1 MTLEDPPLLFE
12 YPSFLSA
19 GFFQFE
25 IVPAAPAV
33 NLDRLRAALQRNPP
47 PPGTILVLP
56 ELWATGFVYKQL
68 AELSVKTPWLL
79 EQLREI
85 AALYHI
91 VIAGTLV
98 ERVDDKQ
105 GVLLYNTLFFCGSDG
120 LQGKIRKQHLFSFWR
135 EDEWLTQGDS
145 PRPVATESGLV
156 GGLVCYDLRFP
167 ETAKVQ
173 CQQGANLLLVSAQ
186 WPLARIE
193 QWRTL
198 LQARAIEN
206 QAFVVAGNGCGMS
219 NDLKLGG
226 HSLIIDPAGEILLEA
241 GEEKEQMA
249 TISLDH
255 QRQEQLRERFNT
267 VAPACYSFDDQDKI
281 VSLAE
286 CTRIVELR
294 KRQGQR
300 IVFTN
305 GCFDILHAGHVEY
318 LQQARQ
324 QGDFLVVGLN
334 SDQSIRSIKGENR
347 PINEESRRAR
357 VLAALGCVDAVVL
370 FSDDTPLALI
380 TALLPQIMAKGA
392 DWQEDTI
399 VGAREVKANGGKV
412 VRIPFTTETSTT
424 KIIKKIRGQ
433 ENSFPV
439 P

>member
-1 MTLEDPPLLFE
+1 MLFE
-12 YPSFLSA
+12 SPSFLSA

-33 NLDRLRAALQRNPP
+33 NLDRLRAALHKSPP

-68 AELSVKTPWLL
+68 EELSRKTPWLL
-79 EQLREI
+79 EQLREL
-85 AALYHI
+85 ASLYHI
-91 VIAGTLV
+91 VFAGTLV
-98 ERVDDKQ
+98 EMVDEEQ
-105 GVLLYNTLFFCGSDG
+105 GLLLYNTLFLSGSEG

-145 PRPVATESGLV
+145 PRPVATPSGLV
-156 GGLVCYDLRFP
+156 GGLICYDLRFP

-173 CQQGANLLLVSAQ
+173 CQQGANLLVVSAQ

-206 QAFVVAGNGCGMS
+206 QTFIVAGNGCGMS

-226 HSLIIDPAGEILLEA
+226 HSLIIDPTGEILQEA
-241 GEEKEQMA
+241 GEEEQMA
-249 TISLDH
+249 TISLDPL
-255 QRQEQLRERFNT
+255 RQQQVRERFNT
-267 VAPACYSFDDQDKI
+267 VGPAFYSFDDQDKI

-286 CTRIVELR
+286 CTRLVEIR
-294 KRQGQR
+294 KKMGQR

-318 LQQARQ
+318 LQQARK

-334 SDQSIRSIKGENR
+334 SDHSIRSIKGENR

-370 FSDDTPLALI
+370 FSDDTPLNLI
-380 TALLPQIMAKGA
+380 STLLPQIMVKGA
-392 DWQEDTI
+392 DWQEDAI

-412 VRIPFTTETSTT
+412 VRIPFTTETSTSR
-424 KIIKKIRGQ
+424 IIKKIRG
-433 ENSFPV
+433 
-439 P
+439 

>member
-1 MTLEDPPLLFE
+1 MTLEELPVLCKS
-12 YPSFLSA
+12 PSFLSA
-19 GFFQFE
+19 GFFQSA
-25 IVPAAPAV
+25 IVPAAPAA
-33 NLDRLRAALQRNPP
+33 NLDRLRAALLKNPP

-68 AELSVKTPWLL
+68 GELSRRTPWLL
-79 EQLREI
+79 EQLSEL
-85 AALYHI
+85 AALHHI
-91 VIAGTLV
+91 VLAGTLV
-98 ERVDDKQ
+98 ERVEDER
-105 GVLLYNTLFFCGSDG
+105 GVLLYNTLFFSDSDG

-135 EDEWLTQGDS
+135 EDEWLTPGDS
-145 PRPVATESGLV
+145 PRPVTTASGLV

-173 CQQGANLLLVSAQ
+173 CQQGASLLIVSAQ

-206 QAFVVAGNGCGMS
+206 QTFVIAGNGCGMC
-219 NDLKLGG
+219 NDLTLGG
-226 HSLIIDPAGEILLEA
+226 HSLIIDPSGEILLEA
-241 GEEKEQMA
+241 GEEEQLA
-249 TISLDH
+249 TISLDP
-255 QRQEQLRERFNT
+255 QRQQQVRERFNT
-267 VAPACYSFDDQDKI
+267 VAPASYPFDDQEKI

-286 CTRIVELR
+286 CTRIVGLR
-294 KRQGQR
+294 KKQGQR

-318 LQQARQ
+318 LQQARR

-334 SDQSIRSIKGENR
+334 SDRSIRSIKGENR

-370 FSDDTPLALI
+370 FSDDTPLHLI
-380 TALLPQIMAKGA
+380 TALLPQIMVKGA
-392 DWQEDTI
+392 DWPEDAI

-424 KIIKKIRGQ
+424 RIIARIR
-433 ENSFPV
+433 E
-439 P
+439 

>member
-1 MTLEDPPLLFE
+1 MPCES
-12 YPSFLSA
+12 PSFLSA
-19 GFFQFE
+19 GYFQSA

-33 NLDRLRAALQRNPP
+33 NLERLRAALLKDPP

-68 AELSVKTPWLL
+68 GELSRKTPWLL
-79 EQLREI
+79 EQLHEL
-85 AALYHI
+85 AALHHI
-91 VIAGTLV
+91 VLAGTLV
-98 ERVDDKQ
+98 ERIDDER
-105 GVLLYNTLFFCGSDG
+105 GVLLYNTLFFSDSEG

-135 EDEWLTQGDS
+135 EDEWLSPGDS
-145 PRPVATESGLV
+145 PRPVTTASGLL

-173 CQQGANLLLVSAQ
+173 CQQGASLLVVSAQ

-206 QAFVVAGNGCGMS
+206 QTFVIAGNGCGMS
-219 NDLKLGG
+219 NDLTLGG
-226 HSLIIDPAGEILLEA
+226 HSLIIDPSGEILLEA
-241 GEEKEQMA
+241 GEEEQLA
-249 TISLDH
+249 TISLAP
-255 QRQEQLRERFNT
+255 QRQQQVRERFNT
-267 VAPACYSFDDQDKI
+267 VAPASYPFDDQEKI

-294 KRQGQR
+294 KKQGQL

-318 LQQARQ
+318 LQQARR

-334 SDQSIRSIKGENR
+334 SDRSIRSIKGENR

-370 FSDDTPLALI
+370 FSDETPLHLI
-380 TALLPQIMAKGA
+380 TALLPQIMVKGA
-392 DWQEDTI
+392 DWPEDAI
-399 VGAREVKANGGKV
+399 IGAREVKANGGKV

-424 KIIKKIRGQ
+424 RIIARIR
-433 ENSFPV
+433 E
-439 P
+439 

>member
-1 MTLEDPPLLFE
+1 VLSES
-12 YPSFLSA
+12 PSFLTA
-19 GFFQFE
+19 GFFQSA

-68 AELSVKTPWLL
+68 GELSRKTPWLL
-79 EQLREI
+79 EQLSEL
-85 AALYHI
+85 AALHHI
-91 VIAGTLV
+91 VLAGTLV
-98 ERVDDKQ
+98 ERIDDERD
-105 GVLLYNTLFFCGSDG
+105 VLLYNTLFFSGSNG

-135 EDEWLTQGDS
+135 EDEWLTPGDS
-145 PRPVATESGLV
+145 PRPVTTASGLV

-173 CQQGANLLLVSAQ
+173 CQQGASLLVVSAQ

-206 QAFVVAGNGCGMS
+206 QTFVIAGNGCGIS

-226 HSLIIDPAGEILLEA
+226 HSLIIDPSGEILLEA
-241 GEEKEQMA
+241 GEEEQLA
-249 TISLDH
+249 VISLDP
-255 QRQEQLRERFNT
+255 QRQRQVRERFNT
-267 VAPACYSFDDQDKI
+267 VAPTWYPFDDQEKI

-286 CTRIVELR
+286 CTRIVGLR
-294 KRQGQR
+294 KKQGQR

-318 LQQARQ
+318 LQQARK

-334 SDQSIRSIKGENR
+334 SDCSIRSIKGENR

-370 FSDDTPLALI
+370 FNDDTPLHLI
-380 TALLPQIMAKGA
+380 TAILPQIMVKGA
-392 DWQEDTI
+392 DWQEDAI

-424 KIIKKIRGQ
+424 RIIARIRK
-433 ENSFPV
+433 
-439 P
+439 

>member
-1 MTLEDPPLLFE
+1 LLFE
-12 YPSFLSA
+12 SPFFLSA

-33 NLDRLRAALQRNPP
+33 NLDRLRAALRKNPP
-47 PPGTILVLP
+47 PSATMLVLP

-68 AELSVKTPWLL
+68 AELSGKTPWLL

-85 AALYHI
+85 AALYHL

-105 GVLLYNTLFFCGSDG
+105 GVLLYNTLFFSGSDG

-145 PRPVATESGLV
+145 PRPVTTESGLV

-206 QAFVVAGNGCGMS
+206 QTFVVAGNGCGMS

-226 HSLIIDPAGEILLEA
+226 HSLIIDPAGEILMEA
-241 GEEKEQMA
+241 GEEEQMA
-249 TISLDH
+249 TISLDIL
-255 QRQEQLRERFNT
+255 RQQQLRERFNT
-267 VAPACYSFDDQDKI
+267 VAPACYPFDDQEKI
-281 VSLAE
+281 VSLAQ
-286 CTRIVELR
+286 CTRTVEIR
-294 KRQGQR
+294 KKQGQQ

-318 LQQARQ
+318 LQQARK

-334 SDQSIRSIKGENR
+334 SDQSIHSIKGENR

-370 FSDDTPLALI
+370 FSDDTPLTLI
-380 TALLPQIMAKGA
+380 TTLLPQIMVKGA
-392 DWQEDTI
+392 DWQEDAI

-424 KIIKKIRGQ
+424 NIIKKIRGQ
-433 ENSFPV
+433 EDSFPV

>member
-1 MTLEDPPLLFE
+1 VTLEEPPLLSE
-12 YPSFLSA
+12 SPSFLSA
-19 GFFQFE
+19 GFFQSA

-33 NLDRLRAALQRNPP
+33 NLDRLRAALHKNPP

-68 AELSVKTPWLL
+68 GELSRKTPWLL
-79 EQLREI
+79 EQLREL
-85 AALYHI
+85 ADLHHI
-91 VIAGTLV
+91 LLAGSLV
-98 ERVDDKQ
+98 ERVDDER
-105 GVLLYNTLFFCGSDG
+105 GVLLYNTLFFSARDG

-135 EDEWLTQGDS
+135 EDEWLTPGDS
-145 PRPVATESGLV
+145 PRPVTTASGLL

-167 ETAKVQ
+167 ETAKIQ
-173 CQQGANLLLVSAQ
+173 CQQGASLLVVSAQ

-206 QAFVVAGNGCGMS
+206 QTFVIAGNGCGMC
-219 NDLKLGG
+219 NDLTLGG
-226 HSLIIDPAGEILLEA
+226 HSLIIDPSGEILLEA
-241 GEEKEQMA
+241 GEEEQLA
-249 TISLDH
+249 TISLDP
-255 QRQEQLRERFNT
+255 QRQQQVRERFNT
-267 VAPACYSFDDQDKI
+267 VAPASYPFDDQEKI

-286 CTRIVELR
+286 CTRIVGLR
-294 KRQGQR
+294 KKQGQR

-318 LQQARQ
+318 LQQARK

-334 SDQSIRSIKGENR
+334 SDQSIRLIKGENR

-370 FSDDTPLALI
+370 FNDDTPLHLI
-380 TALLPQIMAKGA
+380 TALLPQIMVKGA
-392 DWQEDTI
+392 DWPEDAI

-424 KIIKKIRGQ
+424 RIIARIR
-433 ENSFPV
+433 E
-439 P
+439 

>member
-1 MTLEDPPLLFE
+1 MLSES
-12 YPSFLSA
+12 PSFLTA
-19 GFFQFE
+19 GFFQSA

-33 NLDRLRAALQRNPP
+33 NLDRLRAALQRTPP

-68 AELSVKTPWLL
+68 GELSRKTPWLL
-79 EQLREI
+79 EQLSEL
-85 AALYHI
+85 AALHHI
-91 VIAGTLV
+91 VLAGTLV
-98 ERVDDKQ
+98 ERVDDERD
-105 GVLLYNTLFFCGSDG
+105 VLLYNTLFFSGSNG

-135 EDEWLTQGDS
+135 EDEWLTPGDS
-145 PRPVATESGLV
+145 PRPVTTASGLV

-173 CQQGANLLLVSAQ
+173 CQQGASLLVVSAQ

-206 QAFVVAGNGCGMS
+206 QTFVIAGNGCGIS

-226 HSLIIDPAGEILLEA
+226 HSLIIDPSGEILLEA
-241 GEEKEQMA
+241 GEEEQLA
-249 TISLDH
+249 VISLDP
-255 QRQEQLRERFNT
+255 QRQQQVRERFNT
-267 VAPACYSFDDQDKI
+267 VAPTWYPFDDQEKI

-286 CTRIVELR
+286 CTRIVGLR
-294 KRQGQR
+294 KKQGQR

-318 LQQARQ
+318 LQQARK
-324 QGDFLVVGLN
+324 QGDFLVVGVN
-334 SDQSIRSIKGENR
+334 SDRSVRSIKGENR

-370 FSDDTPLALI
+370 FNDDTPLHLI
-380 TALLPQIMAKGA
+380 TALLPQIMVKGA
-392 DWQEDTI
+392 DWQEDAI

-424 KIIKKIRGQ
+424 RIIARIR
-433 ENSFPV
+433 E
-439 P
+439 

>member
-1 MTLEDPPLLFE
+1 MLSESPF
-12 YPSFLSA
+12 FLSA
-19 GFFQFE
+19 GFFQSA
-25 IVPAAPAV
+25 IIPAAPVV
-33 NLDRLRAALQRNPP
+33 NLDRLRTALQKDPP

-68 AELSVKTPWLL
+68 DELSRKTPWLL
-79 EQLREI
+79 EQLSEL
-85 AALYHI
+85 AAIYHI
-91 VIAGTLV
+91 VLAGTLV
-98 ERVDDKQ
+98 ERIDAER
-105 GVLLYNTLFFCGSDG
+105 GFLLYNTLFFSGSDG

-135 EDEWLTQGDS
+135 EDEWLTPGDS
-145 PRPVATESGLV
+145 PRPVTTASGLV

-173 CQQGANLLLVSAQ
+173 CQQGATLLVVSAQ

-206 QAFVVAGNGCGMS
+206 QTFVIAGNGCGMS

-226 HSLIIDPAGEILLEA
+226 HSLIIDPSGEILLEA
-241 GEEKEQMA
+241 GEEEQLA
-249 TISLDH
+249 TISLDP
-255 QRQEQLRERFNT
+255 QRQQQIRERFNT
-267 VAPACYSFDDQDKI
+267 VAPAWYPFDDQDKI

-286 CTRIVELR
+286 CTHIVELR
-294 KRQGQR
+294 KKQGQR

-318 LQQARQ
+318 LQQARK
-324 QGDFLVVGLN
+324 QGDFLVIGLN
-334 SDQSIRSIKGENR
+334 SDRSIRSIKGENR

-370 FSDDTPLALI
+370 FSDDTPLNLI
-380 TALLPQIMAKGA
+380 TALLPQIMVKGA
-392 DWQEDTI
+392 DWQEDAI
-399 VGAREVKANGGKV
+399 VGASEVKANGGKV
-412 VRIPFTTETSTT
+412 VRIPFTTKTSTSR
-424 KIIKKIRGQ
+424 IIEKIRGQ
-433 ENSFPV
+433 GNSFPA